1 MKEYSVSLTDIGKE
15 VDYVTFDQFVEQITG
30 ESFSNIYNRE
40 SMDKII
46 KEGKNER
53 QTKSNLE

>member
-1 MKEYSVSLTDIGKE
+1 MKEHSVLITDIGKE